1 VLAIV
6 AGLLLPGAGHLL
18 LGRRRRGLAFLAPV
32 LLLVAGGL
40 VLYATGGATAFVVLA
55 VTPGVLTGLGVA
67 NVLLT
72 LYRIASTVDLVRP
85 IVARPAPVAAVLL
98 GMVLLIGAPQLVLG
112 STIAAVDRLL
122 NETFASVDAT
132 PEPSPVEEDPTLE
145 PTPDPSPGST
155 STPTAT
161 SEPYERSSG
170 TGSLPSLNASF
181 PWERTPAA
189 APWGNDGRFSILL
202 LGSDAGPGRWSRR
215 MDIMLLVEVD
225 VITGKTSMIGLPRNL
240 VNVPLPPGAARDAT
254 PCRCFNYLL
263 NEMYAE
269 ATSRHPSR
277 WPGTGATSGIGAVRA
292 TISHLTG
299 RPIDAVNV
307 SDLWGVIKVVDAMGG
322 IDITVPARVY
332 DRNYPDP
339 VRGSIILD
347 IKAGFQHF
355 DGRMAL
361 AYARSRHQD
370 SDYGR
375 MARQQT
381 LLLAIRD
388 QLSPASIL
396 LAPALADAAKGL
408 VWTDIS
414 RESLPALVDIFSRAK
429 SATVKQ
435 LRIVPSRYPAYL
447 TPAWVT
453 RIQADIAKLLGTV
466 PPPPDDYPGAT
477 PTPSPTPTPEPT
489 PTPTSTPEPTPTP
502 TPTPTPPDS
511 DGDGVADGDD
521 NCPSI
526 ANPDQADTDGN
537 GTGDA
542 CTPTP

>member
-1 VLAIV
+1 MIPGPVVSPEYGRGRLLLAIL
-6 AGLLLPGAGHLL
+6 AGLILPGAGHLL
-18 LGRRRRGLAFLAPV
+18 LGRRRRGLVWLSPV
-32 LLLVAGGL
+32 LLLMVAALVLAAAGG
-40 VLYATGGATAFVVLA
+40 TTAFLVLA

-67 NVLLT
+67 NGLLA
-72 LYRIASTVDLVRP
+72 LYRVAAVIDLVRP
-85 IVARPAPVAAVLL
+85 LVTGRASVAAVML
-98 GMVLLIGAPQLVLG
+98 GMALLIGAPQAVLG
-112 STIAAVDRLL
+112 QTIAAVDTLL
-122 NETFASVDAT
+122 NATFASVDAT
-132 PEPSPVEEDPTLE
+132 PEPSPSEETSLAPSL
-145 PTPDPSPGST
+145 DPSPSPAPAGS
-155 STPTAT
+155 

-181 PWERTPAA
+181 PWERPAAA
-189 APWGNDGRFSILL
+189 APWGSDGRFSLLL

-225 VITGKTSMIGLPRNL
+225 VMTGKTSMIGLPRNL

-254 PCRCFNYLL
+254 PCQCFNYLL

-299 RPIDAVNV
+299 RPIDAVLV

-332 DRNYPDP
+332 DRNYSDP
-339 VRGSIILD
+339 VRGSIVLD
-347 IKAGFQHF
+347 IKAGPQHF

-375 MARQQT
+375 MGRQQT

-388 QLSPASIL
+388 QLSPLSIL
-396 LAPALADAAKGL
+396 TAPVLVDAAKGL

-414 RESLPALVDIFSRAK
+414 RESLPALVEIFSRAK
-429 SATVKQ
+429 SASVKQ
-435 LRIVPSRYPAYL
+435 LRIVPSKYPAYL

-477 PTPSPTPTPEPT
+477 PTPSPSESPTPSPSESPT
-489 PTPTSTPEPTPTP
+489 PSPSPSESLTPSPSESPAPSPEPSPTP
-502 TPTPTPPDS
+502 
-511 DGDGVADGDD
+511 
-521 NCPSI
+521 
-526 ANPDQADTDGN
+526 
-537 GTGDA
+537 
-542 CTPTP
+542 